1 MSAANDW
8 WRTFF
13 QGDMVEWWLAATT
26 DEQTRQEADF
36 VQKTLQ
42 VSPPARLLDVPCG
55 GGRHSLALAA
65 RGYAMTAVDISPD
78 FLTAARSKTAGKPEQ
93 VSWEQRDMRDLP
105 WPASFDGAFCL
116 GNSFAYY
123 DDAGNEAFVAAVA
136 RALKPGARFLLDT
149 GYLVEGLLPVLQERA
164 WYPWGDTITLADRR
178 YDPAEG
184 RLHVEYTIIRDGKVQ
199 KSPMSA
205 RLYTYREV
213 RRLFE
218 AAGFTDLQGYDSLAG
233 EPFRFGSR
241 RLLLVGT
248 KKAA

>member
-1 MSAANDW
+1 MSAAKDW

-13 QGDMVEWWLAATT
+13 HGAMAESWLAATT
-26 DEQTRQEADF
+26 EEQTRQEADF
-36 VQKTLQ
+36 VEKMLR
-42 VSPPARLLDVPCG
+42 VAPPARLLDVPCG

-65 RGYAMTAVDISPD
+65 RGYAMTAVDLSPT
-78 FLTAARSKTAGKPEQ
+78 FLAAARSREGAGK

-105 WPASFDGAFCL
+105 WPAAFDGAFCL

-164 WYPWGDTITLADRR
+164 WYPWGDAITLAERR

-184 RLHVEYTIIRDGKVQ
+184 RLHVEYTVIRDGKLE
-199 KSPMSA
+199 KFPMSA
-205 RLYTYREV
+205 RLYTYREL

-218 AAGFTDLQGYDSLAG
+218 AAGFTDLQGYGSLAG

-241 RLLLVGT
+241 QLLLVGT
-248 KKAA
+248 RTGS